1 MTDSIKAIIFDLDNT
16 LHDTEFLTESVLN
29 KTVKAMVEKGM
40 KCNLEEGI
48 SKFKEII
55 SLNPSADKI
64 RELAKSFGSYDE
76 SIVQVGKNIYTN
88 PEFEKLIIYPDTK
101 EVLERLKENYKL
113 ILISQGNFESQN
125 KRIDTLE
132 IRHYFDDILL
142 SEYGKKKES
151 FQKVFDNLGLNADQ
165 ILVVGDRID
174 NEIKIGNELEIRT
187 CRIMKGKYKI
197 LEPKFKIEEPNYVI
211 NNLRELYGILN
222 LKNPK
227 NDRTHFSDAQESP
240 NSLEFGFQDSR
251 HKKLK
256 IVVIGGGTG
265 TSALLEGLK
274 KYTDNITAVVNVTD
288 TGRSSGLIRK
298 DFNMLAPGDARNCL
312 IALSNSEKL
321 MCDLFQYR
329 INNGDLKGYSFGN
342 LFIAALVDL
351 TGSFENAVEEASKI
365 LKLKGRVLPST
376 FDNINICA
384 ELEDGRILNEEND
397 IIDRNNDK
405 VYTRSPIKRVFHN
418 SVARANKK
426 VLSAIKEADLIV
438 LSPGSLYT
446 SIISNLLVEG
456 IPEAIGM
463 SKAKKVYVCNIM
475 SQISQTYGYKA
486 SDHIKKILEYLKSDL
501 DFVILNN
508 KSPTRELIELYKI
521 ENAYLIEND
530 VDEIESFRV
539 NIIMEDLIDDVNEK
553 KLLWEKKNL
562 LRHNPD
568 KVAEVLMRLI

>member
-1 MTDSIKAIIFDLDNT
+1 MTNSIKAIIFDLDNT
-16 LHDTEFLTESVLN
+16 LHDCEFLTEIVLD
-29 KTVKAMVEKGM
+29 KTVGVMIEKGM
-40 KCNLEEGI
+40 KCNVDEGI
-48 SKFKEII
+48 YKFKEII
-55 SLNPSADKI
+55 SLNPNADKI
-64 RELAKSFGSYDE
+64 RELAESFGSYDE
-76 SIVQVGKNIYTN
+76 NVVEAGIKSYTN
-88 PEFEKLIIYPDTK
+88 PEFKKLFIYPDTK

-113 ILISQGNFESQN
+113 ILISQGNLENQN
-125 KRIDTLE
+125 KRIDVLR
-132 IRHYFDDILL
+132 IRDYFDEIVLCE
-142 SEYGKKKES
+142 SGKKKRGFE
-151 FQKVFDNLGLNADQ
+151 KIFDDLKLKADQ

-174 NEIKIGNELEIRT
+174 GEIKIGNELGMQT
-187 CRIMKGKYKI
+187 CKIMKGKYKI
-197 LEPKFKIEEPNYVI
+197 LKPKFEIEEPDYVI
-211 NNLRELYGILN
+211 NTLRELYGILN
-222 LKNPK
+222 LKN
-227 NDRTHFSDAQESP
+227 E
-240 NSLEFGFQDSR
+240 
-251 HKKLK
+251 KLK
-256 IVVIGGGTG
+256 IVIIGGGTG

-351 TGSFENAVEEASKI
+351 TGSFENAIEEASKI

-384 ELEDGRILNEEND
+384 ELEDGKILKEEND
-397 IIDRNNDK
+397 IIDRNNDN
-405 VYTRSPIKRVFHN
+405 VYMRSHIKRVFHN
-418 SVARANKK
+418 LVARANKK
-426 VLSAIKEADLIV
+426 VLSAIEEADLIV
-438 LSPGSLYT
+438 ISPGSLYT

-475 SQISQTYGYKA
+475 SQVSQTYGYKA

-501 DFVILNN
+501 NFVILNN
-508 KSPTRELIELYKI
+508 KSPPEEIIELYKI
-521 ENAYLIEND
+521 ENAHLIEND
-530 VDEIESFRV
+530 IGEIENLGVS
-539 NIIMEDLIDDVNEK
+539 IIIEDLIDDVNEK

-568 KVAEVLMRLI
+568 KIAEVLMRLI